1 MRTIPVVVVAAAV
14 LAVGCGS
21 GGASG
26 GDGKVH
32 VVASFFPLAEAA
44 AEVGGD
50 AVEVTNLTKPGAEPH
65 DLELTTR
72 QVDDVLDADLAV
84 VMGHGFQPDVED
96 AADNR
101 DQPTVV
107 VLDELGL
114 QGEVHEGGKG
124 LDPHV
129 WLDPT
134 KMQAIVEAVATGLGQ
149 ADPGHRAD
157 FERRAAAYTAELD
170 ALGGRYREG
179 LADCASATI
188 VTAHAAFGWLAEAY
202 GLKQEAIS
210 GLSPEQEPDPRR
222 LAQLVDLVRDRHV
235 TTVFTEELVS
245 PKVGETLA
253 REAGVTTE
261 VLDPLEGL
269 SKAKLARGE
278 GYVSV
283 MDANLTKLRAA
294 LGCR

>member
-1 MRTIPVVVVAAAV
+1 MRTIPVVVVVAAV
-14 LAVGCGS
+14 LAAGCAS
-21 GGASG
+21 GGAAG

-44 AEVGGD
+44 AEVGGG

-84 VMGHGFQPDVED
+84 IMGHGFQPDVED

-129 WLDPT
+129 WLDPVE
-134 KMQAIVEAVATGLGQ
+134 MRAIVASVTDGITTALP
-149 ADPGHRAD
+149 A
-157 FERRAAAYTAELD
+157 ERRQAVRNRARRYDAELA
-170 ALGGRYREG
+170 ALAGRYQRG
-179 LADCASATI
+179 LERCRSNTI
-188 VTAHAAFGWLAEAY
+188 VTSHAAFGWLARSA
-202 GLKQEAIS
+202 
-210 GLSPEQEPDPRR
+210 
-222 LAQLVDLVRDRHV
+222 
-235 TTVFTEELVS
+235 
-245 PKVGETLA
+245 A
-253 REAGVTTE
+253 RAGN
-261 VLDPLEGL
+261 
-269 SKAKLARGE
+269 S
-278 GYVSV
+278 
-283 MDANLTKLRAA
+283 
-294 LGCR
+294 